1 MKDTILPLLFL
12 LIVYATCVLS
22 ATILPYLSTSSWK
35 QWNGTIIGF
44 DGIIIMDIQ
53 EELIDRLKGDQHL

>member
-1 MKDTILPLLFL
+1 MQHMYYRPLSF
-12 LIVYATCVLS
+12 
-22 ATILPYLSTSSWK
+22 LPYLSTSSWK

-53 EELIDRLKGDQHL
+53 EELIDRLNGDQHL